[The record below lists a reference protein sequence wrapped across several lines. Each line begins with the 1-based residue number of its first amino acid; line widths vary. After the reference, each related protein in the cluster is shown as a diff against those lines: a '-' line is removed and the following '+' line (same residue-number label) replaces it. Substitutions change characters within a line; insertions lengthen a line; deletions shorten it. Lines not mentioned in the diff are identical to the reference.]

1 MIFSLVGFA
10 LAALVLPSLTSR
22 FGPRVFAFAAL
33 VPAAV
38 FVGLLFQI
46 PTVVRGGTPT
56 EVHPWV
62 PQLDLAFAFR
72 LDALS
77 LTMAL
82 IVTGVGSLVVLYCA
96 RYFRRGED
104 GLGRFSGV
112 LIAFAGAMF
121 GLVVSD
127 DIYVLFMF
135 WEATTVFS
143 YLLIG
148 QYTAKRKSRGAALQA
163 LLVTTAGGLAM
174 LVGVVILAVE
184 SGTTRVSEIVA
195 LPPQASG
202 LVTVAVI
209 LVLVGALSKS
219 AQVPLHFWL
228 PSAMAA
234 PTPVSAYLHAAAM
247 VKAGIFLIALMV
259 PAFGDTPGWRP
270 LLVGIGVL
278 TMLVGGW
285 RALRQHDLKLLLAY
299 GTVSQLGFLTV
310 VVGYG
315 TRNAALAGITLIT
328 GHALFK
334 ATLFL
339 VVGIIDNRLGT
350 RDLRRISGLGRQ
362 APLLAIVATLAAA
375 SMAGLPPLLGFV
387 AKEAAFTALLEDAE
401 HGAPL
406 GLVALVGVG
415 IGSVLTVAYTARFLW
430 GAFAS
435 KPGVEPAEFVH
446 EHVDFLA
453 SPAVLAL
460 ASLGLG
466 LASPL
471 LDPLFGRYADTV
483 APLSGEAL
491 AAARSAGDT
500 VEVPDAA
507 HLALWH
513 GLEPALGISA
523 ATLVLGLALF
533 AARTRVSAIQGRVPS
548 WIDSARGYSRVVHL
562 VDRGAVRLT
571 RVTQTGSL
579 PIYVATILVVLI
591 ATVGT
596 ALALVGELPGSF
608 TLWDSPAQL
617 PIALV
622 MGVATIAAARAG
634 KRFMAVVLV
643 GVTGYG
649 MAALFALQ
657 GAADLALTQA
667 LVETVTLVT
676 FVLVL
681 RRLPSA
687 IGQDHGR
694 RHRVVRAVIGA
705 GVGILMATVAVVA
718 LGSRIAEPIS
728 LQFPELAYEGGHGRN
743 VVNVLLVDIRGW
755 DTLGELSVLVVAA
768 TGVASLVFLSR
779 RSHSMP
785 RLGPDT
791 ERPRWFSRRT
801 RMAEAPIEA
810 TASAGATPGGAAP
823 SQENPNQ
830 RTPWLL
836 AGKTLAP
843 ENRSIIL
850 EVVVRL
856 LFHSA
861 IVVSV
866 YLLFAGHNLP
876 GGGFAGG
883 LVAGLAFV
891 ARYLAAGRFELGEAA
906 PVDAGKLLGFGVLFA
921 GGTALVPIFFGVDAF
936 TSTFFEAEL
945 PVIGH
950 VEFVTSTLFDIGVYL
965 IVVGLALDI
974 LRSLGAEIDR
984 QQEEDHGGD
993 DPDEEALREA
1003 QTVNSLSRAP
1013 EVGVTETAP
1022 VPLPVTRKPDST
1034 DRSTR

>member
-1 MIFSLVGFA
+1 MIISLVGFA
-10 LAALVLPSLTSR
+10 LAGLVLPSLTAR
-22 FGPRVFAFAAL
+22 FGPRMFVVAAAI
-33 VPAAV
+33 PAAV
-38 FVGLLFQI
+38 FVWLLSQI
-46 PTVVRGGTPT
+46 PAVTRGETPT
-56 EVHPWV
+56 ELHPWV
-62 PQLDLAFAFR
+62 PQLDLALAFR
-72 LDALS
+72 LDPLS

-82 IVTGVGSLVVLYCA
+82 IVTGVGALVVLYCA

-112 LIAFAGAMF
+112 LLAFAGAMF

-184 SGTTRVSEIVA
+184 SGTTRVSQIVA
-195 LPPQASG
+195 DPPQASG
-202 LVTVAVI
+202 LITVAVL

-247 VKAGIFLIALMV
+247 VKAGIFLIALLV
-259 PAFGDTPGWRP
+259 PAFGETPGWRP
-270 LLVGIGVL
+270 LLVTVGVL

-350 RDLRRISGLGRQ
+350 RDLRKISGLGRQ
-362 APLLAIVATLAAA
+362 APLLAVVATLAAA
-375 SMAGLPPLLGFV
+375 SMAGLPPLIGFV
-387 AKEAAFTALLEDAE
+387 AKEAVFTALLEDAE

-406 GLVALVGVG
+406 GLVALIGVAL
-415 IGSVLTVAYTARFLW
+415 GSVLTVAYTARFLW
-430 GAFAS
+430 GAFAR

-446 EHVDFLA
+446 EHVDFLI
-453 SPAVLAL
+453 SPAILAL
-460 ASLGLG
+460 ASLALG
-466 LASPL
+466 IASPL
-471 LDPLFGRYADTV
+471 LDPLFGRYADGV

-491 AAARSAGDT
+491 AASTSATAAGDT
-500 VEVPDAA
+500 VEIPDAA

-523 ATLVLGLALF
+523 ITLVLGLALF
-533 AARTRVSAIQGRVPS
+533 AARTRVSAIQNRVPS
-548 WIDSARGYSRVVHL
+548 LIDSARGYSRVVHL

-571 RVTQTGSL
+571 RLTQTGSL
-579 PIYVATILVVLI
+579 PIYVATILVVLV
-591 ATVGT
+591 AAVGT
-596 ALALVGELPGSF
+596 ALALVGELPGS
-608 TLWDSPAQL
+608 LRPWDSPAQL
-617 PIALV
+617 PIAIV
-622 MGVATIAAARAG
+622 MGVATIAAARAQ

-657 GAADLALTQA
+657 GAPDLALTQA

-687 IGQDHGR
+687 IGQDHSR
-694 RHRVVRAVIGA
+694 RHRIVRAVIGV
-705 GVGILMATVAVVA
+705 GVGILMSVVAVVA

-728 LQFPELAYEGGHGRN
+728 LRFPELAYEGGHGRN

-779 RSHSMP
+779 RSSDMP
-785 RLGPDT
+785 RLGPET
-791 ERPRWFSRRT
+791 ERPRWFARRT
-801 RMAEAPIEA
+801 RMAEAPVEA
-810 TASAGATPGGAAP
+810 TSSAGATPDGAAP
-823 SQENPNQ
+823 SQERGNQ

-866 YLLFAGHNLP
+866 YLLFAGHNIP

-906 PVDAGKLLGFGVLFA
+906 PIDAGKLLGFGVLFA
-921 GGTALVPIFFGVDAF
+921 GGTALVPIFFGVDAL
-936 TSTFFEAEL
+936 TSTWFEAEL

-950 VEFVTSTLFDIGVYL
+950 IEFVTSTLFDIGVYL

-984 QQEEDHGGD
+984 QQEEDHDDEGD
-993 DPDEEALREA
+993 DEAPGA
-1003 QTVNSLSRAP
+1003 HQINTLSH
-1013 EVGVTETAP
+1013 T
-1022 VPLPVTRKPDST
+1022 PDSPT
-1034 DRSTR
+1034 PDAENSTEESIR

>member
-1 MIFSLVGFA
+1 MIISLVGFA
-10 LAALVLPSLTSR
+10 LAGLVLPTLTAR
-22 FGPRVFAFAAL
+22 FGPRMFVFAAL

-38 FVGLLFQI
+38 FVGLLFQV
-46 PTVVRGGTPT
+46 PAVTRGETPT
-56 EVHPWV
+56 ELHPWV

-82 IVTGVGSLVVLYCA
+82 IVTGVGTLVVLYCA

-112 LIAFAGAMF
+112 LLAFAGAMF

-184 SGTTRVSEIVA
+184 SGTTRVSQIVA
-195 LPPQASG
+195 DPPQASG

-247 VKAGIFLIALMV
+247 VKAGIFLIALLV

-270 LLVGIGVL
+270 LLVAVGVL

-350 RDLRRISGLGRQ
+350 RDLRKISGLGRQ

-387 AKEAAFTALLEDAE
+387 AKEATFTALLEDAE

-406 GLVALVGVG
+406 GLVALIGVSVGS
-415 IGSVLTVAYTARFLW
+415 ILTVAYTARFLW

-446 EHVDFLA
+446 EHVDFLI
-453 SPAVLAL
+453 SPAILAL
-460 ASLGLG
+460 TSLGLG
-466 LASPL
+466 IASPL
-471 LDPLFGRYADTV
+471 LDPLFGLYADTV
-483 APLSGEAL
+483 PPLSGEASSVSSE
-491 AAARSAGDT
+491 A
-500 VEVPDAA
+500 PDAA

-523 ATLVLGLALF
+523 VTLVLGLALF

-548 WIDSARGYSRVVHL
+548 LIDSARGYSRIVHL

-591 ATVGT
+591 AAVGT
-596 ALALVGELPGSF
+596 ALVLVGELPGSF
-608 TLWDSPAQL
+608 RIWDSPAQL
-617 PIALV
+617 PIAIV
-622 MGVATIAAARAG
+622 MGVATIAAARAQ

-694 RHRVVRAVIGA
+694 RHRVVRAVIGV
-705 GVGILMATVAVVA
+705 GVGILMSVVAVVA

-728 LQFPELAYEGGHGRN
+728 LQFPQLAYEGGHGRN

-755 DTLGELSVLVVAA
+755 DTLGEMSVLVVAA

-779 RSHSMP
+779 RSGDMP
-785 RLGPDT
+785 RLGPET
-791 ERPRWFSRRT
+791 ERPRWFARRG
-801 RMAEAPIEA
+801 RLAEAPIEA
-810 TASAGATPGGAAP
+810 TASAGATPDGAAP
-823 SQENPNQ
+823 SQEGSGQ

-906 PVDAGKLLGFGVLFA
+906 PIDAGKLLGFGVLFA
-921 GGTALVPIFFGVDAF
+921 GGTALVPIFFGVDAL
-936 TSTFFEAEL
+936 TSTWFEAEI
-945 PVIGH
+945 PVVGH
-950 VEFVTSTLFDIGVYL
+950 IEFVTSTLFDIGVYL
-965 IVVGLALDI
+965 VVVGLALDI

-984 QQEEDHGGD
+984 QQEEDHD
-993 DPDEEALREA
+993 DESSDDDGLPGAHE
-1003 QTVNSLSRAP
+1003 VNSLSSAP
-1013 EVGVTETAP
+1013 DAP
-1022 VPLPVTRKPDST
+1022 ASDTPTSPE
-1034 DRSTR
+1034 RSPR

>member
-1 MIFSLVGFA
+1 MIISLIGFA
-10 LAALVLPSLTSR
+10 LAGLVLPSLTAR
-22 FGPRVFAFAAL
+22 FGPRMFVVAAAI
-33 VPAAV
+33 PAAV
-38 FVGLLFQI
+38 FVWLLSQI
-46 PTVVRGGTPT
+46 PAVTRGETPT
-56 EVHPWV
+56 ELHPWV
-62 PQLDLAFAFR
+62 PQLDLALAFR
-72 LDALS
+72 LDPLS

-82 IVTGVGSLVVLYCA
+82 IVTGVGALVVLYCA

-112 LIAFAGAMF
+112 LLAFAGAMF

-148 QYTAKRKSRGAALQA
+148 QYTNKRKSRGAALQA

-184 SGTTRVSEIVA
+184 SGTTRVSEMVA
-195 LPPQASG
+195 SPPAASG

-247 VKAGIFLIALMV
+247 VKAGIFLIALLV

-270 LLVGIGVL
+270 LLVSVGVL

-310 VVGYG
+310 IVGYG

-339 VVGIIDNRLGT
+339 VVGIIDKRLGT
-350 RDLRRISGLGRQ
+350 RDLRKISGLGRQ
-362 APLLAIVATLAAA
+362 APLLFVVATLAAA

-387 AKEAAFTALLEDAE
+387 AKEAAFTALLEDAK

-406 GLVALVGVG
+406 AAAALIGVAA
-415 IGSVLTVAYTARFLW
+415 GSCLTVAYTARFLW

-435 KPGVEPAEFVH
+435 KPGVAPAEVVH
-446 EHVDFLA
+446 EHVDFLVSPAILSLTGLALGIA
-453 SPAVLAL
+453 SPV
-460 ASLGLG
+460 
-466 LASPL
+466 

-483 APLSGEAL
+483 APLSGEAM
-491 AAARSAGDT
+491 AASLENAGSASA
-500 VEVPDAA
+500 VEIPDAA

-523 ATLVLGLALF
+523 VTLVTGLALF
-533 AARTRVSAIQGRVPS
+533 AGRTRVAAIQSRVPS
-548 WIDSARGYSRVVHL
+548 WIDAARGYSRIVHV

-571 RVTQTGSL
+571 RLTQTGSL
-579 PIYVATILVVLI
+579 PIYVATILVVLV
-591 ATVGT
+591 AAVGP
-596 ALALVGELPGSF
+596 ALTLVGDLPGSF
-608 TLWDSPAQL
+608 VPWDSPAQL
-617 PIALV
+617 PIAIV
-622 MGVATIAAARAG
+622 MGVASVAAARAG

-694 RHRVVRAVIGA
+694 RRRIVRAVIGIA
-705 GVGILMATVAVVA
+705 VGALMATVAVVA
-718 LGSRIAEPIS
+718 MGSRTADPIS
-728 LQFPELAYEGGHGRN
+728 LRFPELAYEGGHGRN

-755 DTLGELSVLVVAA
+755 DTLGEMSVLVVAA

-779 RSHSMP
+779 RSSSMP
-785 RLGPDT
+785 RLGPET
-791 ERPRWFSRRT
+791 ERPRWFAPRT
-801 RMAEAPIEA
+801 KLSEAPAEA
-810 TASAGATPGGAAP
+810 TASSGSTPDGAAP
-823 SQENPNQ
+823 SQENSNQ

-836 AGKTLAP
+836 AGRTLAP

-906 PVDAGKLLGFGVLFA
+906 PIDAGKLLGFGVLFA
-921 GGTALVPIFFGVDAF
+921 GGTALVPLFFGVDAL
-936 TSTFFEAEL
+936 TSTWFEAEL
-945 PVIGH
+945 PLLGH
-950 VEFVTSTLFDIGVYL
+950 IEFVTSTLFDIGVYL
-965 IVVGLALDI
+965 VVVGLALDI

-984 QQEEDHGGD
+984 QQEEDHD
-993 DPDEEALREA
+993 DEAPQAPEVVNA
-1003 QTVNSLSRAP
+1003 VNSLTVAKSDEKPRSEKKRSP
-1013 EVGVTETAP
+1013 E
-1022 VPLPVTRKPDST
+1022 
-1034 DRSTR
+1034 

>member
-1 MIFSLVGFA
+1 MIISLVGFA
-10 LAALVLPSLTSR
+10 LAAVVLPSATAR
-22 FGPRVFAFAAL
+22 FGPRMFVVAAL

-38 FVGLLFQI
+38 FVALLTQI
-46 PTVVRGGTPT
+46 PAVTRGETPT
-56 EVHPWV
+56 ELHPWI
-62 PQLDLAFAFR
+62 PQLDLALAFR

-82 IVTGVGSLVVLYCA
+82 IVTGVGALVVLYCC

-127 DIYVLFMF
+127 DIYLLFMF

-195 LPPQASG
+195 DPPQASG
-202 LVTVAVI
+202 LVTVAVL
-209 LVLVGALSKS
+209 LVLIGALSKS

-247 VKAGIFLIALMV
+247 VKAGIFLIALLV

-362 APLLAIVATLAAA
+362 APLLAVVATLAAA

-387 AKEAAFTALLEDAE
+387 AKEAVFTALLEDAE

-406 GLVALVGVG
+406 GLVALLGVAL
-415 IGSVLTVAYTARFLW
+415 GSVLTVAYTARFLW

-435 KPGVEPAEFVH
+435 KPGVEPAEVVH
-446 EHVDFLA
+446 EHADFLL
-453 SPAVLAL
+453 SPAILAL
-460 ASLGLG
+460 TSLGLG
-466 LASPL
+466 IASPV
-471 LDPLFGRYADTV
+471 LDPLFGLYADTV
-483 APLSGEAL
+483 PPLSGEAL
-491 AAARSAGDT
+491 AAGT
-500 VEVPDAA
+500 HTEIPDAA

-523 ATLVLGLALF
+523 ITLVLGLALF
-533 AARTRVSAIQGRVPS
+533 AARTRVSAIQGLVPS
-548 WIDSARGYSRVVHL
+548 WIDSARGYSRIVHL

-579 PIYVATILVVLI
+579 PIYVATILVVLV
-591 ATVGT
+591 AAVGT

-617 PIALV
+617 PIAIV
-622 MGVATIAAARAG
+622 MGVATIAAARAQ
-634 KRFMAVVLV
+634 KRFMDVVLV

-694 RHRVVRAVIGA
+694 RHRIVRAVIGA
-705 GVGILMATVAVVA
+705 GVGLLMATVAVVA

-801 RMAEAPIEA
+801 RMAEAPVEA

-823 SQENPNQ
+823 SQEDPTQ

-861 IVVSV
+861 IIVSV

-906 PVDAGKLLGFGVLFA
+906 PIDAGKLLGFGVLFA
-921 GGTALVPIFFGVDAF
+921 GGTALVPLFFGADAL
-936 TSTFFEAEL
+936 TSTWFEAEL

-950 VEFVTSTLFDIGVYL
+950 IEFVTSTLFDVGVYL

-984 QQEEDHGGD
+984 QQEEDHDGESTD
-993 DPDEEALREA
+993 DDGLPGAHE
-1003 QTVNSLSRAP
+1003 VNSLSHTPDASP
-1013 EVGVTETAP
+1013 PDAQKSTE
-1022 VPLPVTRKPDST
+1022 
-1034 DRSTR
+1034 RSPR

>member
-1 MIFSLVGFA
+1 MIISLVGFA
-10 LAALVLPSLTSR
+10 LAGLVLPSLTAR
-22 FGPRVFAFAAL
+22 FGPRMFVVAAA

-38 FVGLLFQI
+38 FAWLLLQI
-46 PTVVRGGTPT
+46 PAVASGETPT
-56 EVHPWV
+56 ELHPWV
-62 PQLDLAFAFR
+62 PQLDLALAFR
-72 LDALS
+72 LDPLS

-82 IVTGVGSLVVLYCA
+82 IVTGVGALVVLYCG

-112 LIAFAGAMF
+112 LLAFAGAMF

-195 LPPQASG
+195 DPPQASG
-202 LVTVAVI
+202 LITVAVL
-209 LVLVGALSKS
+209 LVLAGALSKS

-247 VKAGIFLIALMV
+247 VKAGIFLIALLV
-259 PAFGDTPGWRP
+259 PAFGETPGWRP

-350 RDLRRISGLGRQ
+350 RDLRKISGLGRQ
-362 APLLAIVATLAAA
+362 APLLAVVATLAAA
-375 SMAGLPPLLGFV
+375 SMAGLPPMLGFV
-387 AKEAAFTALLEDAE
+387 AKEAVFTALLEDAE

-406 GLVALVGVG
+406 GLVALIGVAL
-415 IGSVLTVAYTARFLW
+415 GSVLTVAYTARFLW

-435 KPGVEPAEFVH
+435 KPGIEPAEFVH
-446 EHVDFLA
+446 EHVDFLV
-453 SPAVLAL
+453 SPAILAVM
-460 ASLGLG
+460 SLGLG
-466 LASPL
+466 IASPL
-471 LDPLFGRYADTV
+471 LDPLFGQYADTV
-483 APLSGEAL
+483 PPLSGEA
-491 AAARSAGDT
+491 SAVSAET
-500 VEVPDAA
+500 PDAA

-533 AARTRVSAIQGRVPS
+533 AARTRISAIQGRVPAL
-548 WIDSARGYSRVVHL
+548 IDSARGYSRIVHL

-571 RVTQTGSL
+571 RLTQTGSL
-579 PIYVATILVVLI
+579 PIYVATILVVLV
-591 ATVGT
+591 AAVGT

-608 TLWDSPAQL
+608 RPWDSPAQL
-617 PIALV
+617 PIAIV
-622 MGVATIAAARAG
+622 MGVATIAAARAH

-694 RHRVVRAVIGA
+694 RHRIVRAVIGVS
-705 GVGILMATVAVVA
+705 VGILMSVVAVVA

-728 LQFPELAYEGGHGRN
+728 LRFPELAYEGGHGRN

-755 DTLGELSVLVVAA
+755 DTLGEMSVLVVAA

-779 RSHSMP
+779 RSSDMP
-785 RLGPDT
+785 RLGPET
-791 ERPRWFSRRT
+791 ERPRWFAHRK

-810 TASAGATPGGAAP
+810 TTSAGATPDGAAP
-823 SQENPNQ
+823 SQEKGNQ

-861 IVVSV
+861 IIVSV
-866 YLLFAGHNLP
+866 YLLFAGHNIP

-906 PVDAGKLLGFGVLFA
+906 PIDAGKLLGFGVLFA
-921 GGTALVPIFFGVDAF
+921 GGTALVPIFFGVDAL
-936 TSTFFEAEL
+936 TSTWFEAEL

-950 VEFVTSTLFDIGVYL
+950 IEFVTSTLFDIGVYL
-965 IVVGLALDI
+965 VVVGLALDI

-984 QQEEDHGGD
+984 QQEEDHGDESSPD
-993 DPDEEALREA
+993 DGIPGAHEVNTLSHTPDEPTPDTPA
-1003 QTVNSLSRAP
+1003 T
-1013 EVGVTETAP
+1013 TE
-1022 VPLPVTRKPDST
+1022 
-1034 DRSTR
+1034 RSPR

>member
-1 MIFSLVGFA
+1 MIISLIGFA
-10 LAALVLPSLTSR
+10 LAGLVLPSLTAR
-22 FGPRVFAFAAL
+22 FGPRMFVVAAAI
-33 VPAAV
+33 PAAV
-38 FVGLLFQI
+38 FVWLLSQI
-46 PTVVRGGTPT
+46 PAVTRGETPT
-56 EVHPWV
+56 ELHPWV
-62 PQLDLAFAFR
+62 PQLDLALAFR
-72 LDALS
+72 LDPLS

-82 IVTGVGSLVVLYCA
+82 IVTGVGALVVLYCA

-112 LIAFAGAMF
+112 LLAFAGAMF

-184 SGTTRVSEIVA
+184 SGTTRVSQIVA
-195 LPPQASG
+195 DPPQASG
-202 LVTVAVI
+202 LITVAVL

-247 VKAGIFLIALMV
+247 VKAGIFLIALLV
-259 PAFGDTPGWRP
+259 PAFGETPGWRP
-270 LLVGIGVL
+270 LLVAVGVL

-350 RDLRRISGLGRQ
+350 RDLRKISGLGRQ
-362 APLLAIVATLAAA
+362 APLLAVVATLAAA
-375 SMAGLPPLLGFV
+375 SMAGLPPLIGFV
-387 AKEAAFTALLEDAE
+387 AKEAVFTALLEDAE

-406 GLVALVGVG
+406 GLVALIGVAL
-415 IGSVLTVAYTARFLW
+415 GSVLTVAYTARFLW
-430 GAFAS
+430 GAFAR

-446 EHVDFLA
+446 EHVDFLI
-453 SPAVLAL
+453 SPAILAL
-460 ASLGLG
+460 ASLALG
-466 LASPL
+466 IASPL
-471 LDPLFGRYADTV
+471 LDPLFGRYADGV

-491 AAARSAGDT
+491 AASTSATAAGDT
-500 VEVPDAA
+500 VEIPDAA

-523 ATLVLGLALF
+523 ITLVLGLALF
-533 AARTRVSAIQGRVPS
+533 AARTRVSAIQNRVPS
-548 WIDSARGYSRVVHL
+548 LIDSARGYSRVVHL

-571 RVTQTGSL
+571 RLTQTGSL
-579 PIYVATILVVLI
+579 PIYVATILVVLV
-591 ATVGT
+591 AAVGT
-596 ALALVGELPGSF
+596 ALALVGELPGS
-608 TLWDSPAQL
+608 LRPWDSPAQL
-617 PIALV
+617 PIAIV
-622 MGVATIAAARAG
+622 MGVATIAAARAQ

-657 GAADLALTQA
+657 GAPDLALTQA

-687 IGQDHGR
+687 IGQDHSR
-694 RHRVVRAVIGA
+694 RHRIVRAVIGV
-705 GVGILMATVAVVA
+705 GVGILMSVVAVVA

-728 LQFPELAYEGGHGRN
+728 LRFPELAYEGGHGRN

-779 RSHSMP
+779 RSSDMP
-785 RLGPDT
+785 RLGPET
-791 ERPRWFSRRT
+791 ERPRWFARRT
-801 RMAEAPIEA
+801 RMAEAPVEA
-810 TASAGATPGGAAP
+810 TSSAGATPDGAAP
-823 SQENPNQ
+823 SQERGNQ

-866 YLLFAGHNLP
+866 YLLFAGHNIP

-906 PVDAGKLLGFGVLFA
+906 PIDAGKLLGFGVLFA
-921 GGTALVPIFFGVDAF
+921 GGTALVPIFFGVDAL
-936 TSTFFEAEL
+936 TSTWFEAEL

-984 QQEEDHGGD
+984 QQEEDHDDEGD
-993 DPDEEALREA
+993 DEAPGA
-1003 QTVNSLSRAP
+1003 HQINTLSH
-1013 EVGVTETAP
+1013 T
-1022 VPLPVTRKPDST
+1022 PDSPT
-1034 DRSTR
+1034 PDAENSTEESIR

>member
-1 MIFSLVGFA
+1 MIISLLGFA
-10 LAALVLPSLTSR
+10 LAGLVLPSLTAR
-22 FGPRVFAFAAL
+22 FGPRMFVVAAVVPATVFAW
-33 VPAAV
+33 
-38 FVGLLFQI
+38 LLFQI
-46 PTVVRGGTPT
+46 PAVTRGETPT
-56 EVHPWV
+56 ELHPWV

-82 IVTGVGSLVVLYCA
+82 IVTGVGALVVLYCA

-112 LIAFAGAMF
+112 LLAFAGAMF

-184 SGTTRVSEIVA
+184 SGTTRVSQIVA
-195 LPPQASG
+195 DPPQASG
-202 LVTVAVI
+202 LVTVAVL

-247 VKAGIFLIALMV
+247 VKAGIFLIALLV

-350 RDLRRISGLGRQ
+350 RDLRKISGLGRQ

-387 AKEAAFTALLEDAE
+387 AKEATFTALLEDAE

-406 GLVALVGVG
+406 GLVALIGVSL
-415 IGSVLTVAYTARFLW
+415 GSVLTVAYTARFLW
-430 GAFAS
+430 GAFAR

-446 EHVDFLA
+446 EHVDFLI
-453 SPAVLAL
+453 SPAILAL
-460 ASLGLG
+460 TSLGLG
-466 LASPL
+466 IASPL
-471 LDPLFGRYADTV
+471 LDPLFGLYADTV
-483 APLSGEAL
+483 PPLSGEAL
-491 AAARSAGDT
+491 AVSSEA
-500 VEVPDAA
+500 PDAV

-523 ATLVLGLALF
+523 VTLVLGLALF
-533 AARTRVSAIQGRVPS
+533 AARTRVSAIQSRVPS
-548 WIDSARGYSRVVHL
+548 LIDSARGYSRVVHL

-579 PIYVATILVVLI
+579 PIYVATILVVLV
-591 ATVGT
+591 AAVGT

-608 TLWDSPAQL
+608 RIWDSPAQL
-617 PIALV
+617 PIAIV
-622 MGVATIAAARAG
+622 MGVATIAAARAH

-694 RHRVVRAVIGA
+694 RHRIVRAVIGV
-705 GVGILMATVAVVA
+705 GVGILMSVVAVVA

-728 LQFPELAYEGGHGRN
+728 LKFPELAYEGGHGRN

-755 DTLGELSVLVVAA
+755 DTLGEMSVLVVAA

-779 RSHSMP
+779 RSSDMP
-785 RLGPDT
+785 RLGPET
-791 ERPRWFSRRT
+791 ERPRWFAHRK
-801 RMAEAPIEA
+801 RMAQAPIEA
-810 TASAGATPGGAAP
+810 TASAGVTPDGAAP
-823 SQENPNQ
+823 SQEKGNQ

-861 IVVSV
+861 IIVSV
-866 YLLFAGHNLP
+866 YLLFAGHNIP

-906 PVDAGKLLGFGVLFA
+906 PIDAGKLLGFGVLFA
-921 GGTALVPIFFGVDAF
+921 GGTALVPIFFGVDAL
-936 TSTFFEAEL
+936 TSTWFEAEL

-950 VEFVTSTLFDIGVYL
+950 LEFVTSTLFDIGVYL
-965 IVVGLALDI
+965 VVVGLALDI

-984 QQEEDHGGD
+984 QQEEDHGDESSPD
-993 DPDEEALREA
+993 DGIPGAHEVNTLSHTPDEPTPDTPDTA
-1003 QTVNSLSRAP
+1003 
-1013 EVGVTETAP
+1013 TE
-1022 VPLPVTRKPDST
+1022 
-1034 DRSTR
+1034 RSTR